1 MQKAAALGAVYF
13 ALLLIV
19 LFSVSSFEPNIEAYA
34 QKKTIV
40 SVINSNLRSKPSLE
54 ERYIVKS
61 IPQLSALKVLDAKE
75 SDDIIW
81 LNVQFEGNDYWIS
94 EHSVEVL
101 KPKQSKL
108 YAAIKSRKL
117 NIRVSPSP
125 DSTKMGYVVTGDIV
139 EVLELYENGWAKIRY
154 KDFIGYSYSGLLN
167 IFNFY
172 DSVSETSN
180 FSDIALASFNF
191 IDSPTQRDLRKY
203 SNSVQN
209 ISIVS
214 GLIDSDSWDNT
225 LTLRNNIYSEKP
237 NYKRMRP
244 LVERKLGTIWD
255 NKKDKRLPVVL
266 NEKSGELVYFWK
278 ADKGIRWGNIKSLI

>member
-266 NEKSGELVYFWK
+266 N
-278 ADKGIRWGNIKSLI
+278 DSLCTPAPTLTWVKLSVVSLL